1 MSTSAVLEPYQALL
15 QHLRTVQALAQQAA
29 WDECFEHMASYE
41 ALSLAVRQLD
51 LVAGCFDAA
60 ELARY
65 VTEILS
71 LQADIEQ
78 RLRAWQAD
86 SKQTLAS
93 MGMEKRIL
101 NAYGA

>member
-65 VTEILS
+65 VTEICHYKLTS
-71 LQADIEQ
+71 SSVCGLG
-78 RLRAWQAD
+78 RLIPN
-86 SKQTLAS
+86 KL
-93 MGMEKRIL
+93 
-101 NAYGA
+101 